1 MKKIILMLFL
11 ISSIQALTI
20 QLNKPLELN
29 KGSGVMSGEVII
41 NNKLQK
47 AKAIGNYKLSSNRQ
61 SVLFTIEKIFKD
73 DQIYKLSSHPTAI
86 KQLKNRRIPKGSKII
101 LAGENEE
108 EIAKIFGMNSQNYQK
123 VKNSTSNPTTSSN
136 QTTGSS
142 NQQSPSSSSS
152 SGSGIGSSY
161 YPTQSSNNGTN
172 YYPVSG
178 GSGSDNKD
186 TSDNNYSSQYCSSP
200 IRDGNEMNLS
210 VVDKDGSC
218 VEIKA
223 TRDDTKC
230 QYRYDFNN
238 GYAIKQTQFYYVD
251 KENETKNI
259 GGCVDLEG
267 DEYRYELYSDDSKC
281 KLQAVTDKGYGSGLS
296 YFFQTQI
303 LFRGAD
309 GTINVAKDCSD
320 YANVKEDLINYD
332 VNLNNKTLKRVVN
345 QYYIDP
351 VSGEKVVISNGVLS
365 PYEFKLQEYMCGS
378 WEYNDQN
385 LEAYRPTQIRGY
397 DEISGTYY
405 NATGCDYSNDGG
417 KSGKITQKY
426 TKVIEKD
433 VNGKEEPGDLNGTYT
448 FEIKESVLGS
458 NTRQT
463 RVWCD
468 GPGLDNWYRYPSY
481 PSYFVN
487 GMAIRVKWKTT
498 YKTTNIGRT
507 IAYQRPK
514 QDDEDKATL
523 YYTSKSI
530 KKIERTP
537 IVSIN
542 EASLSADYMKFV
554 EAQEGYYKDP
564 DVLSSKEFLE
574 WQARYF
580 RKNGGTY
587 CQVYNIYN
595 ILGAACGD
603 KSSSVA
609 YCTRINGGYSCTL
622 RSNYLIPKD

>member
-1 MKKIILMLFL
+1 MFL

-142 NQQSPSSSSS
+142 NQQSPSNSSS

-178 GSGSDNKD
+178 GSGSDNTDK
-186 TSDNNYSSQYCSSP
+186 SDNNYSSQYCSSP
-200 IRDGNEMNLS
+200 VRDGNEMNLS

-365 PYEFKLQEYMCGS
+365 PYEFKLQEYLCGA
-378 WEYNDQN
+378 WEYNDAK

-405 NATGCDYSNDGG
+405 NATACDYSTDGG
-417 KSGKITQKY
+417 KSGKITRKY

-433 VNGKEEPGDLNGTYT
+433 VNGKAEPGD
-448 FEIKESVLGS
+448 
-458 NTRQT
+458 
-463 RVWCD
+463 
-468 GPGLDNWYRYPSY
+468 
-481 PSYFVN
+481 VN
-487 GMAIRVKWKTT
+487 GERWFSIGERELASHTRYLSLNCKYGLQTWNNNIYYNSYYNGRYIDRTRWKTT
-498 YKTTNIGRT
+498 YKTTNIGTT
-507 IAYQRPK
+507 IAYERPK

-523 YYTSKSI
+523 YYTSKTT

-542 EASLSADYMKFV
+542 EAKLSPDYMKFV

-564 DVLSSKEFLE
+564 EVLSSKEFLE
-574 WQARYF
+574 WQAKYF
-580 RKNGGTY
+580 KKNGGTY
-587 CQVYNIYN
+587 CLNYNFWNGTYKGN
-595 ILGAACGD
+595 KPKDCEWSTGNKY
-603 KSSSVA
+603 KSE
-609 YCTRINGGYSCTL
+609 YSCTL